1 MVAASIDSWKEVAK
15 SNRRPLALLAAGAV
29 LMSLAFTISHPI
41 REARYFPESRFN
53 EIIATVQGI
62 SSIGPWFPKW
72 VGEKFLVMPQQFVA
86 GERAVNV
93 TAWNT
98 EHREF
103 QIAAGPATEAR
114 VRTFYYP
121 LWSASVAGQALSTR
135 PDQDGTLM
143 IAIPPESVA
152 VDLSFREPR
161 RSRISVIASASTA
174 QNLIADRF
182 VSLSLAEFRHPAH
195 DTKCQRVKTGTGI
208 D

>member
-1 MVAASIDSWKEVAK
+1 
-15 SNRRPLALLAAGAV
+15 
-29 LMSLAFTISHPI
+29 
-41 REARYFPESRFN
+41 
-53 EIIATVQGI
+53 VQGI
-62 SSIGPWFPKW
+62 PSIGPWFPKW
-72 VGEKFLVMPQQFVA
+72 VGEKFLVMPQQVVA

-121 LWSASVAGQALSTR
+121 LWSASIAGQALSTR

-161 RSRISVIASASTA
+161 RSRISVIASILAVV
-174 QNLIADRF
+174 LIG
-182 VSLSLAEFRHPAH
+182 LLAVVPRRP
-195 DTKCQRVKTGTGI
+195 KT
-208 D
+208 